1 MIHIPVRMQL
11 IMLSSVPP
19 FLRGWERAILE
30 KAKEGGMKF
39 LSIDRRD
46 TESGIC
52 LERGYDKIYPQI
64 LLYLPKGQRALNE
77 DNVM

>member
-1 MIHIPVRMQL
+1 
-11 IMLSSVPP
+11 
-19 FLRGWERAILE
+19 
-30 KAKEGGMKF
+30 MKF

-64 LLYLPKGQRALNE
+64 LVHTKRPKGINE